1 MDLSSLLP
9 KSIYDVCD
17 ISDPEDQYRESS
29 SKEREQHHH
38 HHHHHNQHHQRQ
50 DSLSDNMSSWSSYSS
65 SSSVGSSAS
74 SSPLQF
80 HHRVHSPSHSHS
92 DSDRVGDE
100 VQIIRT
106 WFSVLND
113 DERLAA
119 LSSISEMPSLREIEP
134 MIQALKDRKR
144 ELWRRQEELLIQP
157 NARPRWPMPSFPQNS
172 QDPRW
177 LTKWLRALRL
187 HKYEKCLTG
196 LSPAQV
202 AELDEDRLQNL
213 GIDTVGARTKLLRVG
228 QRRLLLINTSI
239 SRILT
244 CAKLFR
250 MFRLHHLSK

>member
-17 ISDPEDQYRESS
+17 ISDREDQYQKSCNNG
-29 SKEREQHHH
+29 HHH
-38 HHHHHNQHHQRQ
+38 HRHHHHN
-50 DSLSDNMSSWSSYSS
+50 LTEPTSDTMSSWSSYSS

-80 HHRVHSPSHSHS
+80 HHRVHSPSHSS
-92 DSDRVGDE
+92 DSGSERVEDE

-134 MIQALKDRKR
+134 MIQALKDRKK
-144 ELWRRQEELLIQP
+144 ELWRRQEELLVQP
-157 NARPRWPMPSFPQNS
+157 SARPKWPMPTFPHNS

-177 LTKWLRALRL
+177 LAKWLRALRL
-187 HKYEKCLTG
+187 HKYEKCLAG
-196 LSPAQV
+196 LTPAQV
-202 AELDEDRLQNL
+202 AHLDEDRLQSL
-213 GIDTVGARTKLLRVG
+213 GVDTVGARTKLLRAIHI
-228 QRRLLLINTSI
+228 QS
-239 SRILT
+239 S
-244 CAKLFR
+244 
-250 MFRLHHLSK
+250 